1 MTSIESQVNATTADL
16 PVGTRKKPR
25 APRVQLFGDSH
36 AHAVLRAIEKRQG
49 KGQPIP
55 LAAHRLLK
63 EKNGVRIGTTS
74 FESFLKLIEDLGSND
89 LVVSMV
95 GGNQHAVYSTI
106 QHPQRFDFFT
116 PEAKT
121 AVEPGATIIPYRVV
135 EQIFDVGLRKGDGQ
149 LLQAIRAATAARV
162 VHILPPP
169 PKGDNEHITQ
179 YHESLFAKDLPELG
193 VSSPELRLKF
203 WNLQKGVLLQIC
215 AELGIEVVMP
225 PKRAV
230 DEAGFLRPEFYARD
244 ATHGNWLY
252 GERILREVE
261 RLCRESSPERAAK

>member
-1 MTSIESQVNATTADL
+1 MKPTPDL
-16 PVGTRKKPR
+16 SVAARDKASPQI
-25 APRVQLFGDSH
+25 QLFGDSH
-36 AHAVLRAIEKRQG
+36 AHAVLRAIAKREG
-49 KGQPIP
+49 KGQPVP
-55 LAAHRLLK
+55 CVAHRLLK
-63 EKNGVRIGTTS
+63 EKNGVRIGTTR
-74 FESFLKLIEDLGSND
+74 FESFLKLIGSLGRED

-106 QHPQRFDFFT
+106 QHPQRFDFFA
-116 PEAKT
+116 PEAKSS
-121 AVEPGATIIPYRVV
+121 AEADAAIVPYRVI
-135 EQIFDVGLRKGDGQ
+135 EQVFDIGLRKGDGK
-149 LLQAIRAATAARV
+149 LLEAIRAATTARV

-169 PKGDNEHITQ
+169 PKADNEHITQ
-179 YHESLFAKDLPELG
+179 HHETLFKKDLPELG

-203 WNLQKGVLLQIC
+203 WNLQKRVLVQIC

-252 GERILREVE
+252 GERILREIE
-261 RLCRESSPERAAK
+261 RLRSEPSPARAAKK

>member
-1 MTSIESQVNATTADL
+1 MKPTTAERSVAARD
-16 PVGTRKKPR
+16 KPR
-25 APRVQLFGDSH
+25 PRVQLFGDSH
-36 AHAVLRAIEKRQG
+36 AHAVLRAIAKREG
-49 KGQPIP
+49 KGQPVP
-55 LAAHRLLK
+55 LVAHRLLK

-74 FESFLKLIEDLGSND
+74 FETFLKLIGNLGRED

-106 QHPQRFDFFT
+106 QHPERFDFFA
-116 PEAKT
+116 PEANT
-121 AVEPGATIIPYRVV
+121 VAEPDAAIIPYRVI
-135 EQIFDVGLRKGDGQ
+135 EQTFDIGLRKGDAR
-149 LLQAIRAATAARV
+149 LLEAIRAATVARV

-169 PKGDNEHITQ
+169 PKADNDHIKQ
-179 YHESLFAKDLPELG
+179 YHETLFAKDLPKLG

-203 WNLQKGVLLQIC
+203 WKLQKRILVQIC

-261 RLCRESSPERAAK
+261 RLCPESSPKRAAK